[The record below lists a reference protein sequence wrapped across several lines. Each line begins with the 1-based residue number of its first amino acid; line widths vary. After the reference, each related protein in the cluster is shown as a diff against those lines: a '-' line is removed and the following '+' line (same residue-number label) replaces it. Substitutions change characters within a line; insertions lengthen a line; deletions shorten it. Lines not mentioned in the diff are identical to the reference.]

1 VVCPKGHFI
10 CDRCHGEELFD
21 RIRQLALASPEKDVV
36 ALGEMLVSELDLP
49 MLGCEH
55 AWVAAAALMV
65 AIRNEATLAVTDDK
79 VNEAMV
85 RTRRQAIAAF
95 CGLTGVCGISPAI
108 GACFSV
114 LLGASCPRN
123 RETAV
128 TMRITARVTDA
139 MSSNAGPSCCK
150 NFLRV
155 ALKEA
160 AALAH
165 EYLYV
170 EIPADI
176 SRVICRDSH
185 RHPHGCRREKC
196 AFFRSEPDSP

>member
-1 VVCPKGHFI
+1 MVCPKGHFI

-170 EIPADI
+170 EIPADT